1 MNVNTSATA
10 MARQMLTRPE
20 GATMAEIIEAT
31 GAPQYNE
38 LKRMQARGY
47 RIRRVRQGNATR
59 YFAEAPA
66 ALSFEST
73 ITSNGQVTIPR
84 EVRQRLGLHAG
95 GKVRFSVENGNR
107 AVVTPAGH
115 RLSDLFGMLGR
126 PPRSLTLEEMDEAIG
141 RAAVERFAKS
151 KR

>member
-1 MNVNTSATA
+1 

-47 RIRRVRQGNATR
+47 RIRRVRHGNATR

-66 ALSFEST
+66 APSFEST
-73 ITSNGQVTIPR
+73 ITSHGQVTIPK
-84 EVRQRLGLHAG
+84 EVRERLGLHAG
-95 GKVRFSVENGNR
+95 GKLRFTLDDGNR
-107 AVVTPAGH
+107 AMVTPAGH
-115 RLSDLFGMLGR
+115 RLSELFGMLGS
-126 PPRSLTLEEMDEAIG
+126 PPRRLSLDDMDQAIG
-141 RAAVERFAKS
+141 RAAVERYARS
-151 KR
+151 KP

>member
-1 MNVNTSATA
+1 MNVNMSATA
-10 MARQMLTRPE
+10 TARQMLTRPE

-38 LKRMQARGY
+38 LKRLGARGY
-47 RIRRVRQGNATR
+47 VIRRVRQGNATR

-66 ALSFEST
+66 DPSFEST

-107 AVVTPAGH
+107 AVVTSAGH

-126 PPRSLTLEEMDEAIG
+126 PPRSLTPEEMDEAIG